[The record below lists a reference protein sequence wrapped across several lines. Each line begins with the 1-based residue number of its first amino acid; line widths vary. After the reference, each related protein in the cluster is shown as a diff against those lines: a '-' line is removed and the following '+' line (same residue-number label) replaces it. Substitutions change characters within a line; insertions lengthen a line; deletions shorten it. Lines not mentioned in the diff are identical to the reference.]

1 MKFNEFVNY
10 IKSVGGVDTDGY
22 YGKQCMDLYNYY
34 CNNVLGLQNV
44 GADCAKNILNNKYV
58 MENFERIDNYL
69 EFVPKK
75 GDVAVFTGGRY
86 GHVAICL
93 GEGDI
98 NTFKTLDQNWKPQ
111 QLTEEIH
118 NYTYMAPLVFLRP
131 KNQENIIEEQPK
143 QEVVN
148 NKYKIGDRVIF
159 STCYSS
165 STDTTDK
172 AIPANKMLRNYGTI
186 TKIVNARNP
195 YLLDDGLCWVNDGD
209 IRGYAENPIT
219 YTVQVGDT
227 LSAIGQKFGKDYRE
241 IAAKNGITNPDYI
254 QVGQVLKI

>member
-44 GADCAKNILNNKYV
+44 GASCAKEILNNPNIMNNV
-58 MENFERIDNYL
+58 ERIDNYL
-69 EFVPKK
+69 EFVPQK
-75 GDVAVFTGGRY
+75 GDIVVFTGGQY

-143 QEVVN
+143 QGEPQYKHSVGQVV
-148 NKYKIGDRVIF
+148 V
-159 STCYSS
+159 YSS
-165 STDTTDK
+165 CYRGNNDV
-172 AIPANKMLRNYGTI
+172 PPNYIDCIRQYGAWQQR
-186 TKIVNARNP
+186 KIVEIVGGSNP
-195 YLLDDGLCWVNDGD
+195 YKLDNGLYLNDGD
-209 IRGYAENPIT
+209 IRE
-219 YTVQVGDT
+219 V
-227 LSAIGQKFGKDYRE
+227 K
-241 IAAKNGITNPDYI
+241 
-254 QVGQVLKI
+254 